1 MYDLLL
7 LRGGNV
13 LLIEDGIFDEDGVL
27 LYVNKYLYDNNIKNA
42 TDAIKSE
49 SVNGI
54 YKIFVG
60 LVDPVFVVMK
70 REMNQEELDI
80 AKEMDGLVFD

>member
-7 LRGGNV
+7 LRDGNV

-27 LYVNKYLYDNNIKNA
+27 LYVNKYLYDTNIKNA
-42 TDAIKSE
+42 TDAVKSE